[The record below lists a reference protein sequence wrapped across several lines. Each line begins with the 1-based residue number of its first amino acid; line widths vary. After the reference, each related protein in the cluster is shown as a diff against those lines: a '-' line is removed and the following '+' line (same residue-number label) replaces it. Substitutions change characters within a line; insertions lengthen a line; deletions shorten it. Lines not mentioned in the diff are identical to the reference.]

1 MHQRTTKT
9 KTSITKKVISWA
21 VGIPAAL
28 IAFSQVDD
36 LSMWW
41 LPFVAMGALVLVL
54 KWNHV
59 FDEEEYQ
66 PKFVSRRSF

>member
-1 MHQRTTKT
+1 MRQRFNKT

-21 VGIPAAL
+21 VGIPAGF
-28 IAFSQVDD
+28 IAFSEVND

-54 KWNHV
+54 KWNQV
-59 FDEEEYQ
+59 FDEEKYQ